1 MVADKSFSVRIYL
14 QDGHA
19 EGVKIVA
26 RSKWSGRALVIPR
39 ASLGAEIDR
48 VELKTLGVYIL
59 IGAADHQGR
68 QTLHIGAADPVAGD
82 LAQHAADKSFWSWL
96 IVCAAK
102 DQALTH
108 DHIRYIAARLIQL
121 AGKNDRVT
129 LDNRDRPEIP
139 LLDASETAY
148 AEAFL
153 AHMLSVYP
161 VLGLRAFESS

>member
-39 ASLGAEIDR
+39 AALATEIDR
-48 VELKTLGVYIL
+48 VELKAPGVYIL

-68 QTLHIGAADPVAGD
+68 QTVHIGAADPVAGD
-82 LAQHAADKSFWSWL
+82 LAQHADKSFWSWL
-96 IVCAAK
+96 NVCAAK

-121 AGKNDRVT
+121 AGQNDRVT
-129 LDNRDRPEIP
+129 LDNHDRPEIP

-161 VLGLRAFESS
+161 VLGLKVFESS